1 MVRKNHVFFI
11 FKMLR
16 PPSHPSGDDF
26 RDGNEPCVDEK
37 IKPVVELARKNGFI
51 FLDT

>member
-1 MVRKNHVFFI
+1 MSFLFSNLMSPRT
-11 FKMLR
+11 R
-16 PPSHPSGDDF
+16 YRDDF

-37 IKPVVELARKNGFI
+37 VKPVVELARKNGFI